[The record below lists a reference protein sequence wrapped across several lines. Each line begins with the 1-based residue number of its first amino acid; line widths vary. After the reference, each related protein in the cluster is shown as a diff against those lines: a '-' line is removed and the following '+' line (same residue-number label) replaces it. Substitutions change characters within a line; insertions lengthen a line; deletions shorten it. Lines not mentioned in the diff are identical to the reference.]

1 MLENSVVLIA
11 SLLAQVRSQTRERA
25 AHALARRRF
34 VHPARRPQLAKAQ
47 LALEAED
54 DRLALARLQLRERR
68 PRPHRALPLQRQIAR
83 VARAPGVV
91 HQPEPLLPPGLDLGV
106 TTADAPRDP
115 EEPRAH
121 AA

>member
-11 SLLAQVRSQTRERA
+11 SLLAQVRPQTRERA
-25 AHALARRRF
+25 AHALARRCF
-34 VHPARRPQLAKAQ
+34 VHPARRPELAKAQ

-68 PRPHRALPLQRQIAR
+68 PRPLQRQIGR

-91 HQPEPLLPPGLDLGV
+91 HQPEPLLPPRLDLGV
-106 TTADAPRDP
+106 ATADAPRDP
-115 EEPRAH
+115 EEPGA
-121 AA
+121 

>member
-54 DRLALARLQLRERR
+54 DRLALARLPLRARR
-68 PRPHRALPLQRQIAR
+68 PRPHRALPLRRQAAGA
-83 VARAPGVV
+83 ARAAGAAP
-91 HQPEPLLPPGLDLGV
+91 PPAPLLPPRPHLGV
-106 TTADAPRDP
+106 TAADP
-115 EEPRAH
+115 
-121 AA
+121 